1 MENTKTIYLAGSSR
15 KSARRIARAKMQKAG
30 LRRVNKIR
38 YNARGMIMPSFFSQ
52 HWREYA
58 AR

>member
-1 MENTKTIYLAGSSR
+1 MKKTKTIYLAGSSR

-30 LRRVNKIR
+30 LRRVNKAR
-38 YNARGMIMPSFFSQ
+38 YNERGMILPSFFSQ